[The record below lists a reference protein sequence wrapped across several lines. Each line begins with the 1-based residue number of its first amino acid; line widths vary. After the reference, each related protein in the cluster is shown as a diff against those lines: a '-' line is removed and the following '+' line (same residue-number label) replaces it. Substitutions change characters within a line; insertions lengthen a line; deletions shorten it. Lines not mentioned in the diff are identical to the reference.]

1 MIHAARRRAYLP
13 FVYPGLLVAALLI
26 LQGCGGAGNTLELM
40 WEKKAIGVAAE
51 RYLEAEVKRDFRG
64 VFDSFAPSSVY
75 RRKNSY
81 EQYLAEAQS
90 TPYRIV
96 QYKIMGVSHLR
107 GNHDKAAYPRIEKFV
122 RVEVDVVLL
131 HAVHGER
138 TEANY
143 DFTFIKEEGR
153 WFKG

>member
-1 MIHAARRRAYLP
+1 MP
-13 FVYPGLLVAALLI
+13 FVYPGLLVAVLLI
-26 LQGCGGAGNTLELM
+26 LQGCGGAGNALELLR
-40 WEKKAIGVAAE
+40 EKEAIRAAAE
-51 RYLEAEVKRDFRG
+51 RYLEAEVKRDFRE
-64 VFDSFAPSSVY
+64 VYDSFAPSSVY

-81 EQYLAEAQS
+81 EQYLAEAEA

-96 QYKIMGVSHLR
+96 HYKVMGISHLTD
-107 GNHDKAAYPRIEKFV
+107 NHDKASYPKIEKFV

-131 HAVHGER
+131 HGARNER

-153 WFKG
+153 WYKG